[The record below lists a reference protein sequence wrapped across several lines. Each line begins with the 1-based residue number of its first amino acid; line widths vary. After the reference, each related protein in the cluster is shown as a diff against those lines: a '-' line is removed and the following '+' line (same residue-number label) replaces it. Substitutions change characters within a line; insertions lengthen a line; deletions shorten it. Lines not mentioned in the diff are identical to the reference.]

1 MPTEDFTITDGIILA
16 TIAFSA
22 FTIGATAAAIL
33 VAKILGATAFLLF
46 FGATLAAFSPITLAI
61 VAVIGLFFGTLVFSG
76 LILNIKSSY
85 SSGDPELPLLKEN
98 HTSPLK
104 YGPLPRIESNVV
116 ILGNVAAGKSAF
128 LHALLP
134 DNFVEL
140 YKPTLMADYAVVKTS
155 LPNQP
160 ISMGIYDCSGRSIE
174 AATHLTYINQRTH
187 VIVLVFDL
195 TNLDSFR
202 SIDDWLTA
210 AKQNAP
216 NAELVLV
223 GTKADLTDKRQVS
236 AEEAMKWATNH
247 EASYVEVSAKVA
259 NLGID
264 AAKQAIAKKCI
275 VPNTKARELDP
286 NSPLWSQ
293 SPTGGTWQTH

>member
-22 FTIGATAAAIL
+22 FTIGATAATIL

-85 SSGDPELPLLKEN
+85 SSGDPELPLLDKDEN

-104 YGPLPRIESNVV
+104 YDPLPRINSNVV
-116 ILGNVAAGKSAF
+116 ILGNMDVGKSAF
-128 LHALLP
+128 LHALLA

-140 YKPTLMADYAVVKTS
+140 YKPTIMADYEVVKTS

-202 SIDDWLTA
+202 SINDWLTA

-216 NAELVLV
+216 NAKLVLV
-223 GTKADLTDKRQVS
+223 GTKAELAYERQVPREI
-236 AEEAMKWATNH
+236 AEQWATNH
-247 EASYVEVSAKVA
+247 NASYLEVSAKTGYNVDIA
-259 NLGID
+259 RQTI
-264 AAKQAIAKKCI
+264 AKQCAAALNPKG
-275 VPNTKARELDP
+275 
-286 NSPLWSQ
+286 SPMPDESSSLTS
-293 SPTGGTWQTH
+293 SV